1 MTSTQWP
8 QIAASVIRSSR
19 PGSARRP
26 RSSRARWRGLRRA
39 ANLAA
44 ARQFHAREGRLQPAR
59 KHIETVDE
67 VEHKIDMFLDNARRR
82 ADRLSEERRTELD
95 ALGMRW

>member
-1 MTSTQWP
+1 M
-8 QIAASVIRSSR
+8 
-19 PGSARRP
+19 
-26 RSSRARWRGLRRA
+26 
-39 ANLAA
+39 
-44 ARQFHAREGRLQPAR
+44 
-59 KHIETVDE
+59 DE